1 MIHAELR
8 FFAKGGLSSCDA
20 AGHSLSG
27 SPGSDIV
34 CAAVTVL
41 VRTTAALLSAREGI
55 TVTVKTSG
63 RGSLGFRVE
72 KIEEAREESLR
83 PFLEYAGDFLREGLF
98 SLQAEFPGAV
108 QVRTE
113 TEKE

>member
-1 MIHAELR
+1 MIRAELR
-8 FFAKGGLSSCDA
+8 FFAEGGLSSCDA
-20 AGHSLSG
+20 AGHGLSG
-27 SPGSDIV
+27 SPGADIV

-41 VRTTAALLSAREGI
+41 VRTTAALLSARDGI
-55 TVTVKTSG
+55 AVTVKTSG

-72 KIEEAREESLR
+72 KTEEAQR

-113 TEKE
+113 TERKDQ